1 MAERRSRS
9 RTRRTTLDLENPS
22 NWTVNQ
28 LREKLQGLGIWT
40 PTTLSRTFL
49 IQMYRENKALNQ
61 NTTVTFNTP
70 NEIRSRPSTDMPTA
84 LCREVPETADAQT
97 AAQSDTN
104 ASVHLPTTTTMAA
117 PMTLMMECINEL
129 KNTVNRLVETNSGQ
143 RRLQASSTPSPA
155 PTSYTLY
162 TAIEAEKSRD
172 IDSTP
177 RDRQIPETSTRSRSG
192 APHGTQVQGGHLE
205 LDTIV
210 QGLLEKSIAPR
221 TKIVY
226 ETGFRKYVQFLL
238 LHGFISMVMEGVA
251 PPVTE
256 DLLVLFVAYCASK
269 LKLSF
274 PTVKLYLCGI
284 RHSCLRYS
292 DRPLVNISAI
302 SSPRLNAVLN
312 GLKRQSST
320 QAKPRLPIT
329 GTILANICRTLRLG
343 VFSKFTDLMMETACT
358 VAFFGFLR
366 CGEFTCRS
374 TFESGVNLSV
384 IDVCIESDYFIL
396 TLKSSKTDPFKKGV
410 AISLFK
416 NYTDTCPYTVVC
428 KYLMERQKL
437 GCQTESLFVTDY
449 KTPLTRNVFIEHLKH
464 VLRLAGLNPDLYNGH
479 SLRSGAATSAAT
491 GQVED
496 HLIKTLGR
504 WSSDTYCRYIKTPKS
519 VLKEAQKSM
528 CFN

>member
-177 RDRQIPETSTRSRSG
+177 RGMFTEGGVSPENLPMLDLVSAPLRKQIIEGRDINLASLLIPEYEVSQCRTILTDGLSLNLR
-192 APHGTQVQGGHLE
+192 APQ
-205 LDTIV
+205 D
-210 QGLLEKSIAPR
+210 
-221 TKIVY
+221 
-226 ETGFRKYVQFLL
+226 
-238 LHGFISMVMEGVA
+238 
-251 PPVTE
+251 
-256 DLLVLFVAYCASK
+256 
-269 LKLSF
+269 
-274 PTVKLYLCGI
+274 
-284 RHSCLRYS
+284 
-292 DRPLVNISAI
+292 
-302 SSPRLNAVLN
+302 PRLSRQLGISEFITAF
-312 GLKRQSST
+312 GKYKRILSAEFPYKRDQLDKYEAIIIELHNMFGDKFYEYHRIFAARSWEALREHNIRVNWAIRDKELINRIMAGTKTNTCDYCGS
-320 QAKPRLPIT
+320 IT
-329 GTILANICRTLRLG
+329 HTSR
-343 VFSKFTDLMMETACT
+343 
-358 VAFFGFLR
+358 FL
-366 CGEFTCRS
+366 
-374 TFESGVNLSV
+374 
-384 IDVCIESDYFIL
+384 
-396 TLKSSKTDPFKKGV
+396 
-410 AISLFK
+410 
-416 NYTDTCPYTVVC
+416 
-428 KYLMERQKL
+428 
-437 GCQTESLFVTDY
+437 
-449 KTPLTRNVFIEHLKH
+449 
-464 VLRLAGLNPDLYNGH
+464 
-479 SLRSGAATSAAT
+479 
-491 GQVED
+491 
-496 HLIKTLGR
+496 
-504 WSSDTYCRYIKTPKS
+504 
-519 VLKEAQKSM
+519 
-528 CFN
+528 